1 MLPADYCKEWTVDGT
16 SHRNKERLVQ
26 HILVVKVIFPSK
38 EKI

>member
-1 MLPADYCKEWTVDGT
+1 MLPADYCKEGTVDGT
-16 SHRNKERLVQ
+16 SQRNKGRLVQ